1 LTFSLRPLA
10 SLAWRQWVN
19 LHVLTTARRSLDQS
33 SPRLWYA
40 GARGGDAG
48 GPALKLRK
56 LQAAFPQCAYGYNLV
71 YMLSAASYLSKT
83 SLERLR
89 SLHIPSVLNQNGVYY
104 RAWYEGDWRA
114 RNQTMAAAH
123 RHADHVL
130 YQSEFCQRASARFL
144 GERLGRSEIL
154 YNAIDTDAFAPAPSP
169 PSPKPLL
176 VLVTGKIDAHQIYRL
191 EQAVEG
197 IAAARKQGLECN
209 LVAAGIFA
217 PEAKMAALKAAE
229 RNAIE
234 HAVML
239 MGPFS
244 QAQAPELYRQ
254 AHIYLTLTHQDAC
267 PSAVIEAMASGL
279 PAVHPASGGT
289 PELVGEAGIAIPSCE
304 DWEKPQVPS
313 ADAIGE
319 AIGQAAAQ
327 RDVLSALARKRALRL
342 FRIEDW
348 LARHAA
354 LFQELLAS
362 HD

>member
-1 LTFSLRPLA
+1 MTAKHSLD
-10 SLAWRQWVN
+10 
-19 LHVLTTARRSLDQS
+19 RSL
-33 SPRLWYA
+33 PRLWYA

-71 YMLSAASYLSKT
+71 YMLSAASYLSKA

-89 SLHIPSVLNQNGVYY
+89 SRHIPSVLNQNGVYY
-104 RAWYEGDWRA
+104 RAWYEGDWQA
-114 RNQTMAAAH
+114 RNQTMATAH

-144 GERLGRSEIL
+144 GERLGTSEIL
-154 YNAIDTDAFAPAPSP
+154 YNAVDTAAFAPGPAQPFSG
-169 PSPKPLL
+169 PLL

-197 IAAARKQGLECN
+197 IATARRQGLECG

-217 PEAKMAALKAAE
+217 PEAIVAAIKAAE

-279 PAVHPASGGT
+279 SVVYPASGGT
-289 PELVGEAGIAIPSCE
+289 PELVGEAGIALPSCE

-319 AIGQAAAQ
+319 AIGQAAAR
-327 RDVLSALARKRALRL
+327 RDVLSAMARERAVRL
-342 FRIEDW
+342 FSIKDW

-354 LFQELLAS
+354 LFRELLVS